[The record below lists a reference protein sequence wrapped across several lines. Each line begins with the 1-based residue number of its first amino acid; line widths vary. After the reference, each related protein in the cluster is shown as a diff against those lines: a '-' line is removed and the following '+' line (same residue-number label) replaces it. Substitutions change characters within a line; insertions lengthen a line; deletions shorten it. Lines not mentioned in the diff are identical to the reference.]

1 MNDEIKVT
9 KTENGYSCK
18 IRTPLITDKELIQID
33 TFTSEIAKELNEK
46 VLKEK
51 DMIIAQRLIHNLQQ
65 RIDQAIEKIKSV
77 RVYGL
82 RSGQTLIATLLNDIL
97 DILEGSDKSER
108 KSKTRIIRKSNKT

>member
-9 KTENGYSCK
+9 KTENGYSYK
-18 IRTPLITDKELIQID
+18 IRTPLISDKELIQID

-65 RIDQAIEKIKSV
+65 RIDKAIEYLEDHTYDKNGECGYTPDWEV
-77 RVYGL
+77 RELY
-82 RSGQTLIATLLNDIL
+82 DIL
-97 DILEGSDKSER
+97 KGTEDEE
-108 KSKTRIIRKSNKT
+108 N